1 MRTVKFKTAWYIITL
16 LFLLQQ
22 GCGVLF
28 YREEDERKRQ
38 EAEYRPYQQQNTI
51 EAYQEFIKKY
61 PDNLFVSEAKCSIEH
76 LVFAPYEQKD
86 TIEGYR
92 DFMKS
97 YPANRNISR
106 AVEKIDQLEFKQFED
121 TDTIAAYREFLR
133 QKLRSNYIM
142 LAQQRLQDLE
152 FRDLDTT
159 CQKQFKFDLLLYR
172 LNVNRVQEQLESTSA
187 DIADF
192 TLFASIPRSTGRR
205 CFTTNLIYGDAL
217 LRLNTNIDKS
227 SELFFNVII
236 SKLLVYLDQK
246 FTLKKDIDGYC
257 FTVSSSANRFHGD
270 ATVLLEYYFPVES
283 VHQFALGKL
292 KPEEL
297 FAKAIISGSTIEA
310 PAQNAPASLP
320 ASQP

>member
-1 MRTVKFKTAWYIITL
+1 MKFRTAWYIITV
-16 LFLLQQ
+16 LFILQQ

-106 AVEKIDQLEFKQFED
+106 AVEKIDQLEFKEIED

-133 QKLRSNYIM
+133 QKPRSNYIM

-217 LRLNTNIDKS
+217 LRLDTNNNKS
-227 SELFFNVII
+227 SELFFNSII
-236 SKLLVYLDQK
+236 SKLLIYLDQK
-246 FTLKKDIDGYC
+246 FTLKKDVDGYC

-270 ATVLLEYYFPVES
+270 ATVLFEYYFPVES
-283 VHQFALGKL
+283 VHQFALGQL
-292 KPEEL
+292 KPAEL
-297 FAKAIISGSTIEA
+297 LARAVVITSSIAAPAQEA
-310 PAQNAPASLP
+310 PASMPASRP
-320 ASQP
+320 R

>member
-1 MRTVKFKTAWYIITL
+1 MKFKTAWYIITL

-76 LVFAPYEQKD
+76 LVFTPYEQKD

-97 YPANRNISR
+97 YPANRNITR
-106 AVEKIDQLEFKQFED
+106 AVEKIDQLEFKQIED

-133 QKLRSNYIM
+133 QKPRSNYIM

-172 LNVNRVQEQLESTSA
+172 LNVNRMQQQLESTSA

-192 TLFASIPRSTGRR
+192 TLFASIPRSAGRR
-205 CFTTNLIYGDAL
+205 CFTTNLIYGNAL
-217 LRLNTNIDKS
+217 LRLDTNNNKS
-227 SELFFNVII
+227 SELFFNAII

-246 FTLKKDIDGYC
+246 FTLKKDVDGFC
-257 FTVSSSANRFHGD
+257 FTVSSSANRFYGD
-270 ATVLLEYYFPVES
+270 ATILFEYYFPVES
-283 VHQFALGKL
+283 VHQFALGQL
-292 KPEEL
+292 KPGDL
-297 FAKAIISGSTIEA
+297 LAQATVISTAI
-310 PAQNAPASLP
+310 PAQTQKAPVNMP

>member
-1 MRTVKFKTAWYIITL
+1 MKNKNTRLIWYFL
-16 LFLLQQ
+16 PVFFLLLQ

-61 PDNLFVSEAKCSIEH
+61 PDNLFVSEAKYSIEH
-76 LVFAPYEQKD
+76 LVFAPFEQKD

-97 YPANRNISR
+97 YPANRNITR
-106 AVEKIDQLEFKQFED
+106 AVEKIDQLEFKQIED

-133 QKLRSNYIM
+133 QKPRSNYIM

-192 TLFASIPRSTGRR
+192 TLFASIPRSAGRR

-217 LRLNTNIDKS
+217 LRLDTKSNKS
-227 SELFFNVII
+227 SELFFNSII
-236 SKLLVYLDQK
+236 SKLLIYLDQK
-246 FTLKKDIDGYC
+246 FTLKKDIDGFC
-257 FTVSSSANRFHGD
+257 FTVSSSANRFYGD
-270 ATVLLEYYFPVES
+270 ATILLEYYFPVES
-283 VHQFALGKL
+283 VHQFALGQL
-292 KPEEL
+292 KPEDL
-297 FAKAIISGSTIEA
+297 LARASVTSPAI
-310 PAQNAPASLP
+310 PAQTQKAPVNMP
-320 ASQP
+320 AFQP